1 MCGVMAVA
9 PNTGPHA
16 LLSQHADVELARHAF
31 FGGLLARAMPPG
43 GGDELANAKLAAE
56 PPFKPGANTHLV
68 RKSKM
73 QSHAKKRLS
82 LMVA

>member
-1 MCGVMAVA
+1 MRLLVA
-9 PNTGPHA
+9 TLEFTYAPFSGN
-16 LLSQHADVELARHAF
+16 
-31 FGGLLARAMPPG
+31 GLLARAMPPG